1 MWGRGKLNWKISAVL
16 MKACVLQKKEKER
29 RLDDLNLL
37 DKLCM
42 VQYEGYKR

>member
-1 MWGRGKLNWKISAVL
+1 MGKREAEFEVL
-16 MKACVLQKKEKER
+16 CCFDESVYYKKRKEKEV
-29 RLDDLNLL
+29 LDDLNLL